1 MAILH
6 GNAQKKIRLR
16 DSNFPLITV
25 QVCWQEVSVPKL
37 MTTLKNRTSSNPVNR
52 HNLPVKGATC
62 QSQVWIDIA
71 AQDLRKYPQLGN
83 CTIALPYIG
92 LPLNPLDDHH
102 FPYPNILKI
111 YVLLNCQLGATTQ
124 TPTRK
129 CQNLCFRG
137 KRNIWKLREQRCCWS
152 KTLSIEVYRRG
163 EDRVGDF
170 SFAVH

>member
-1 MAILH
+1 M
-6 GNAQKKIRLR
+6 
-16 DSNFPLITV
+16 
-25 QVCWQEVSVPKL
+25 PKL

-102 FPYPNILKI
+102 FPYPHILKT
-111 YVLLNCQLGATTQ
+111 YVLHRVT
-124 TPTRK
+124 
-129 CQNLCFRG
+129 
-137 KRNIWKLREQRCCWS
+137 KLRVGCHNPNTHAEVSKPMFSREKKHLKIARAKVLLVQDFLYRSLQMWRGSCRRFILCCPLI
-152 KTLSIEVYRRG
+152 TQIY
-163 EDRVGDF
+163 
-170 SFAVH
+170 